1 MNCKMLSEE
10 HRIVAVPMKYEG
22 GLHIIYNHFK
32 DAILINADCQ
42 NLKKVAKIMEIYLT
56 IEGRDR
62 LDKANSTN
70 NKSIKGAFYVLDR
83 VARIRRGLDKSRR
96 S

>member
-1 MNCKMLSEE
+1 
-10 HRIVAVPMKYEG
+10 
-22 GLHIIYNHFK
+22 
-32 DAILINADCQ
+32 
-42 NLKKVAKIMEIYLT
+42 MEIYLT

-62 LDKANSTN
+62 LDMANSTN